1 MYFELRK
8 FTQEI
13 TAYNN
18 VHLILLDWINNA
30 LRNANLQGR
39 PAYVTSDIA
48 RIGAR
53 RAGRNTSLGYITR
66 EDKLVNIQ
74 YRQRA

>member
-1 MYFELRK
+1 MYFESRK
-8 FTQEI
+8 FTQEM
-13 TAYNN
+13 AACNN

-30 LRNANLQGR
+30 LQNTNLQGH
-39 PAYVTSDIA
+39 PAYVASDIA

-53 RAGRNTSLGYITR
+53 RAGRNTSLGYITH